1 MADTSTK
8 ISGPVQVQSDSRQ
21 RVAFDLM
28 QRIASQEAE
37 SMGAQRASRDYWLK
51 LYAACDAAVQG
62 NMIESIL
69 KMPR

>member
-8 ISGPVQVQSDSRQ
+8 IAGPVQIESDSRH

-28 QRIASQEAE
+28 TRISAHEASEQRK
-37 SMGAQRASRDYWLK
+37 SRDYWLK
-51 LYAACDAAVQG
+51 LYAACDAATQG
-62 NMIESIL
+62 NMIDSIL